1 MLVVLDEVLG
11 SQLQAVDASGH
22 QGRVVCEDRGNGVV
36 AAQGAVP
43 GAVVDYGIVFVRHVI
58 TLIVRAHQQV
68 AGGKG
73 GVASSAPTFTSVR
86 LVSCKVSSVTSVG

>member
-22 QGRVVCEDRGNGVV
+22 QGRVVCEDRGHGVV

-68 AGGKG
+68 AGGKE
-73 GVASSAPTFTSVR
+73 GVASSAPTFTFVR